1 MNFSNTKEPA
11 GQKGGK
17 SRGAEKRLRILAA
30 AEEIMSE
37 KGLAESSI
45 SEIAARAGVADS
57 VIYQYF
63 KGKQDLLF
71 AIPAGRMEDVLKL
84 LNEHLQG
91 IESAE
96 SRLRKMIWFHLRFN
110 DTHQGYARLLLLE
123 CRSSGD
129 FYKTRAHELIRRYA
143 GILSSIVSRG
153 IETGAFR
160 QGLNI
165 RLVREI
171 ILGALDMECVAS
183 LASGEIEKGEQD
195 FEAIVSLVLAM
206 IAPKP
211 SAEETGGAKRD
222 AIMNAAEKVFAEKGF
237 NGAKISEI
245 ARLAG
250 VADGTIYEY
259 FSNKED
265 VLFSLS
271 MNRFDRYLSGVS
283 DVFSIKSPLRK
294 VRRLIKFHFS
304 SFMNERDFLKVFL
317 LHLQLNRRFYGSE
330 AFEGFKRYYGLVES
344 LVEEGKQAGVFR
356 PEVNA
361 RVFRNMFFGVFSHM
375 ALRWLIV
382 TEWPDTDKMKEIE
395 EVTDLLAAAI
405 VTPERAR

>member
-1 MNFSNTKEPA
+1 MYFSKNSEPSKI
-11 GQKGGK
+11 KGGK
-17 SRGAEKRLRILAA
+17 SRGAERRLRILAA

-37 KGLAESSI
+37 KGLAEASV

-71 AIPAGRMEDVLKL
+71 AIPAERMQDVLTL

-110 DTHQGYARLLLLE
+110 DTHQGYTRLLLLE
-123 CRSSGD
+123 CRSSSD
-129 FYKTRAHELIRRYA
+129 FYKTRAHELIRKYA
-143 GILSSIVSRG
+143 GILSSILSQGVESG
-153 IETGAFR
+153 TFR
-160 QGLNI
+160 SGLDI
-165 RLVREI
+165 RLAREI
-171 ILGALDMECVAS
+171 ILGALDMESVAS
-183 LASGEIEKGEQD
+183 LASGEIEKGEED
-195 FEAIVSLVLAM
+195 FEDFVSLLLAM
-206 IAPKP
+206 LAPRA
-211 SAEETGGAKRD
+211 SAEQSGGAKRD
-222 AIMNAAEKVFAEKGF
+222 AIMNAAERIFAEKGF
-237 NGAKISEI
+237 AGAKISEI

-283 DVFSIKSPLRK
+283 EAFSIKDPLRK

-317 LHLQLNRRFYGSE
+317 LHLQLNKRFYGSK
-330 AFEGFKRYYGLVES
+330 AFEGFERYYRLVES

-382 TEWPDTDKMKEIE
+382 KEWPDTDKMKEIE
-395 EVTDLLAAAI
+395 DVTDLLADAI
-405 VTPERAR
+405 VTPENAR